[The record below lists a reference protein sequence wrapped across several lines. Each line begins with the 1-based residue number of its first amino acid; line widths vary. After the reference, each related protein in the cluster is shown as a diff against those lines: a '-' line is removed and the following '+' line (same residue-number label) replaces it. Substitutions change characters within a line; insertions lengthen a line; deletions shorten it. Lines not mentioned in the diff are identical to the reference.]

1 MSQVEKNLSRLIGQK
16 VKQIS
21 VTATGERVFLI
32 VSEKRTMTH
41 SEINARFS
49 L

>member
-1 MSQVEKNLSRLIGQK
+1 MSQVEKNLAKLIGHK
-16 VKQIS
+16 VKQ
-21 VTATGERVFLI
+21 VGTTGTGERVFLI
-32 VSEKRTMTH
+32 VDEKRTMTH